1 MKKLIIFST
10 AFVLLGIQNIF
21 AQLPNGEKTLLH
33 TQTGKVY
40 PKGQLGIYSNMNFY
54 SKIGDFLGDA
64 KPADF
69 ESINYWLVQGNFVLT
84 YGLMDHFDFS
94 LGVRLYQDTHN
105 PTEEFNSPDDVFL
118 TLKAGSFSFARNHFT
133 QAVLTSFRIPTGEV
147 HNYPFTEFAP
157 ESFQYGL
164 MYALSYYAD
173 PYLPDRSFNAHFN
186 AGFWSYNEHGSL
198 LYQRSNGEKINATVN
213 SSDFRMAMA
222 FAFPTGVFD
231 FRLELTGMLFLSE
244 PNSEVHSAEE
254 WAFLSP
260 SIRYKPINWVAIDFG
275 VDFRISSGDRNS
287 TSGIPDPSVSLDL
300 PPNFPDWTV
309 QLGLNLNLNLLSDNV
324 ISDLSYEE
332 KRAREKV
339 EMFEAVV
346 LEREKSE
353 SVQDEIENLKKVRKE
368 AEKEIDELK
377 KILDDD
383 Q

>member
-1 MKKLIIFST
+1 MKKFIIFST
-10 AFVLLGIQNIF
+10 ALVLLGIQNLF

-40 PKGQLGIYSNMNFY
+40 TKGQLGIYSNMNFY
-54 SKIGDFLGDA
+54 SKIGDFLGDI
-64 KPADF
+64 KPENF
-69 ESINYWLVQGNFVLT
+69 SSVNYWLVQGNFVFT
-84 YGLMDHFDFS
+84 YGLFDHFDAS
-94 LGVRLYQDTHN
+94 VGIRLYQDTHADN
-105 PTEEFNSPDDVFL
+105 EFNLPDDIFV
-118 TLKAGSFSFARNHFT
+118 TLKAGSFTFARNHFT

-147 HNYPFTEFAP
+147 HNYPFTEFTT
-157 ESFQYGL
+157 ESFQYGF

-173 PYLPDRSFNAHFN
+173 AYLPDRSFSAHFN
-186 AGFWSYNEHGSL
+186 AGFWFYNEHGTL
-198 LYQRSNGEKINATVN
+198 LFERSNGEKLNATVN

-222 FAFPTGVFD
+222 FAYPTGLFD
-231 FRLELTGMLFLSE
+231 FRLELTGMVFLQK
-244 PNSEVHSAEE
+244 PNSFVYSAEE

-275 VDFRISSGDRNS
+275 IDFRISSGDRNN
-287 TSGIPDPSVSLDL
+287 TSGIPDISSGIDL

-309 QLGLNLNLNLLSDNV
+309 QLGLNLNLNLLSDQVTN
-324 ISDLSYEE
+324 DLSYEE
-332 KRAREKV
+332 KRAREKI

-346 LEREKSE
+346 LEGEKSE
-353 SVQDEIENLKKVRKE
+353 SVQNEIENLKKVRKE